1 MNNKSLRFLIQRRF
15 SKFFLI
21 DEFYPLSSWQNLGG
35 GVKPPGKFFLYK
47 LDVCIAKGE
56 KRHT

>member
-1 MNNKSLRFLIQRRF
+1 MNNKSLGFFIQRRF

-21 DEFYPLSSWQNLGG
+21 DKFYLLGNWLNLGG
-35 GVKPPGKFFLYK
+35 GVRPLDKFFLFK

-56 KRHT
+56 KRHI